1 MNLCNNERKKMKML
15 KRFLKDESGL
25 ETVEWAFVL
34 GFVVLVAVLAFI
46 GARTS
51 LSAIFGEMNRELGD
65 AAADVGGS

>member
-1 MNLCNNERKKMKML
+1 MKAL

-46 GARTS
+46 GARGS
-51 LSAIFGEMNRELGD
+51 LEIIFGEMNTELGN
-65 AAADVGGS
+65 AAQGVGS

>member
-1 MNLCNNERKKMKML
+1 MCVVKGKEIEALR
-15 KRFLKDESGL
+15 RFLRDESGL

-51 LSAIFGEMNRELGD
+51 LQTIFGEMNTELGN
-65 AAADVGGS
+65 AASSLP

>member
-1 MNLCNNERKKMKML
+1 MFNDERKKMKAL

-46 GARTS
+46 GARGS
-51 LSAIFGEMNRELGD
+51 LETIFGEMNTELGS
-65 AAADVGGS
+65 AAAALP